1 MRIDQARKFF
11 SARLKILIREC
22 GEAVQAE
29 ILDSKGGEDRAL
41 EHSVGEGGEGDLF
54 LACEVTRK
62 ATCESVS
69 STCGIENFV
78 QRDGWAA
85 KAPSFPDRKQPCSPF
100 LMAT

>member
-11 SARLKILIREC
+11 SARLEILVGEC
-22 GEAVQAE
+22 GEPVQAE

-54 LACEVTRK
+54 LAGEVTRK

-69 STCGIENFV
+69 SACGIENFV
-78 QRDGWAA
+78 QRDGWG
-85 KAPSFPDRKQPCSPF
+85 RKGSLF
-100 LMAT
+100 SG